1 MIYYGRQSISED
13 DIQAVVDVLRSD
25 CITQG
30 TILPKFE
37 QAVASKVHAKY
48 AFAVNSATSAL
59 HLACLSLGLGPG
71 DWLWTSPVSFVASAN
86 CGLYCGASIDFVDID
101 KHTGLLSIAELTLK
115 LEKACLVGNL
125 PKILVPVHLAGTSC
139 DMKSIALLAKKY
151 RFYVIEDASHAIG
164 ASFSGKPVGCCEF
177 SDICIF
183 SFHPVKIITT
193 GEGGMAVTN
202 NPILA
207 NKIDILR
214 GHGINRDEFE
224 FNSPGPWYY
233 EQQQLGFNYRMTEFQ
248 AALGL
253 SQLSRIEMFVNKRR
267 DLMGVYRQSLAG
279 NNMLEILEEPDDAF
293 SAYHLAIIRLLN
305 VTAGQHKKLFEWMRV
320 KGVWV
325 QLHYWPIHLHPYYK
339 RLGFQKG
346 QFPCAE
352 HYGLSSFSLPVH
364 PGLTNDQQR
373 YVLSTLNNGIEIC
386 IK

>member
-1 MIYYGRQSISED
+1 MLTYGRQSISED

-30 TILPKFE
+30 PVLPKFE

-86 CGLYCGASIDFVDID
+86 CGLYCGANVDFVDID
-101 KHTGLLSIAELTLK
+101 KHTALLSIAELKLK
-115 LEKACLVGNL
+115 LEKACFVGKL

-139 DMKSIALLAKKY
+139 DMKSIALLAKQY
-151 RFYVIEDASHAIG
+151 GFSVIEDASHAIG
-164 ASFSGKPVGCCEF
+164 ASFSSNPVGCCEF

-207 NKIDILR
+207 NKIDMLR
-214 GHGINRDEFE
+214 GHGINRNHFE
-224 FNSPGPWYY
+224 LNSPGPWYY

-253 SQLSRIEMFVNKRR
+253 SQLSRIDMFVNKRH
-267 DLMGVYRQSLAG
+267 DLMGVYRQAIVG
-279 NNMLEILEEPDDAF
+279 NNMLEFLDEPDDTY
-293 SAYHLAIIRLLN
+293 SAYHLAVIRLLY
-305 VTAGQHKKLFEWMRV
+305 VTADQHKKLFEWMRA

-325 QLHYWPIHLHPYYK
+325 QLHYWPIHLHPYYG

-346 QFPCAE
+346 QFPHAE
-352 HYGLSSFSLPVH
+352 AYGVSSFSLPIH
-364 PGLTNDQQR
+364 PNLTNDQQN
-373 YVLSTLNNGIEIC
+373 YVLSSLNDGLEIC
-386 IK
+386 I